1 MSRKRA
7 TAEPTAQQGE
17 SLDPQD
23 WEALR
28 STFHDAIDLAIDHL
42 RDIRQQPVWRETPDA
57 VKARLS
63 AALPRKPEP
72 LDEVLARF
80 AEDILPYG
88 TGNIHPRFFGWVHGS
103 GNLAGALGEMLAA
116 VMNCNVGGRDH
127 VAVYVERQIIQWCK
141 EVFGYPAASSGL
153 LTSGTSM
160 GTVIALAAARDART
174 GGMVRRQGVGA
185 APRPLVGYASSE
197 AHNSVAKAFSL
208 LGLGQ
213 DSLRLV
219 PADAAF
225 RLPPQRLKAMIAA
238 DRAQGLL
245 PMVVVASAG
254 TVNTGAIDDLAA
266 LAALC
271 REEGLWLHVDAAFG
285 GLAILTRDQR
295 ARLAPISE
303 ADSLAFDF
311 HKWLQV
317 PYDAGCVLIKDEGA
331 HRAAFSA
338 RRDYLAP
345 AERGLAGG
353 EPWFC
358 EYGPEL
364 SRGFRALKVWFTI
377 KAYGMDRLA
386 EVVARNCRQANLL
399 GRAVQSRDDLELLA
413 PVSLN
418 IVCFRYLSREIPDAA
433 LDQLNEDIVA
443 DLQIEGIAAP
453 STTKIGGKTAIR
465 VALTNHRTTT
475 EDLAI
480 LADAVRRLGKRRV
493 AAAGA
498 LSSERALALSP

>member
-1 MSRKRA
+1 MSRKRTA
-7 TAEPTAQQGE
+7 AEPTAQQGE

-42 RDIRQQPVWRETPDA
+42 RGIRQQPVWRATPEA
-57 VKARLS
+57 VKERLV
-63 AALPRKPEP
+63 AALPRKPEA
-72 LDEVLARF
+72 LDEVLSAF
-80 AEDILPYG
+80 AQDILPYG

-116 VMNCNVGGRDH
+116 FMNCNVGGRDH
-127 VAVYVERQIIQWCK
+127 VAVYVERQVIQWCR
-141 EVFGYPAASSGL
+141 EVFGYPAESSGI

-174 GGMVRRQGVGA
+174 GGMSRRQGIA
-185 APRPLVGYASSE
+185 AASRPLVGYASSE
-197 AHNSVAKAFSL
+197 VHNSIAKAFSL

-213 DSLRLV
+213 EALRLV
-219 PADAAF
+219 PADAVF
-225 RLPPQRLKAMIAA
+225 RLPPARLKAMVAA

-245 PMVVVASAG
+245 PTVVIASAG

-271 REEGLWLHVDAAFG
+271 RDEGLWLHVDAAFG

-295 ARLAPISE
+295 ARLAPIAE
-303 ADSLAFDF
+303 AHSVAFDF

-317 PYDAGCVLIKDEGA
+317 PYDAGCVLVRDEGA
-331 HRAAFSA
+331 HRGAFSA

-364 SRGFRALKVWFTI
+364 SRGFRALKIWFTI

-386 EVVARNCRQANLL
+386 EVVARNCRQASLL
-399 GRAVQSRDDLELLA
+399 GRAVESSEDLELLA

-418 IVCFRYLSREIPDAA
+418 IVCFRYATREVPEAA
-433 LDQLNEDIVA
+433 LDKLNEDIVA
-443 DLQIEGIAAP
+443 DLQLEGVAAP

-465 VALTNHRTTT
+465 VAITNHRTTT

-480 LADAVRRLGKRRV
+480 LASAVRRLGKARV
-493 AAAGA
+493 AAQAA
-498 LSSERALALSP
+498 SAERVLAASP

>member
-1 MSRKRA
+1 
-7 TAEPTAQQGE
+7 
-17 SLDPQD
+17 
-23 WEALR
+23 
-28 STFHDAIDLAIDHL
+28 
-42 RDIRQQPVWRETPDA
+42 
-57 VKARLS
+57 
-63 AALPRKPEP
+63 
-72 LDEVLARF
+72 
-80 AEDILPYG
+80 
-88 TGNIHPRFFGWVHGS
+88 
-103 GNLAGALGEMLAA
+103 
-116 VMNCNVGGRDH
+116 
-127 VAVYVERQIIQWCK
+127 
-141 EVFGYPAASSGL
+141 
-153 LTSGTSM
+153 
-160 GTVIALAAARDART
+160 
-174 GGMVRRQGVGA
+174 
-185 APRPLVGYASSE
+185 VGYASSE

-213 DSLRLV
+213 EALRLV

-225 RLPPQRLKAMIAA
+225 RLPPERLQAMIAA

-266 LAALC
+266 LATLC
-271 REEGLWLHVDAAFG
+271 RAEGLWLHVDAAFG

-295 ARLAPISE
+295 ARLTPIAE

-317 PYDAGCVLIKDEGA
+317 PYDAGCVLIRDEGA

-418 IVCFRYLSREIPDAA
+418 IVCFRYVTREVPDDA
-433 LDQLNEDIVA
+433 LDKLNEDIVA

-493 AAAGA
+493 AAVRTASA
-498 LSSERALALSP
+498 ERALVPSP